1 MRIVPGLLLALAA
14 NAHGQAVTRIE
25 VSTTSDDILVYGPVC
40 AANVPAVI
48 RESDKSFKTI
58 MSLLHTAQMGIADL
72 TITTIN
78 DGGVCRIGTVR
89 TGAPK

>member
-1 MRIVPGLLLALAA
+1 LAA

-25 VSTTSDDILVYGPVC
+25 VSTTSDDILVYGPAC

-48 RESDKSFKTI
+48 RESDKNFKTI
-58 MSLLHTAQMGIADL
+58 ISLLHTAQIGITDL
-72 TITTIN
+72 TIN

>member
-1 MRIVPGLLLALAA
+1 
-14 NAHGQAVTRIE
+14 
-25 VSTTSDDILVYGPVC
+25 
-40 AANVPAVI
+40 
-48 RESDKSFKTI
+48 